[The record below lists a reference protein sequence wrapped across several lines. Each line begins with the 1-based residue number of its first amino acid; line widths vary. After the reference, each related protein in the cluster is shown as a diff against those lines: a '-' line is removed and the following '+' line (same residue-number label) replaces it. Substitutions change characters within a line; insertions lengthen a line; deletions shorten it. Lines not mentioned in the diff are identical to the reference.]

1 VATSWFSHVTPGLGV
16 VIKSSSPG
24 ADVRSLARAG
34 QRISAPLH
42 VPRAGKSVRQFDPAA
57 GGPRAARPPAQRA
70 NALVRVKYIVTIE
83 GRGPPGH
90 RVTQAWLGALAQS
103 DANFE
108 TP

>member
-1 VATSWFSHVTPGLGV
+1 MCAPSLVLVSGSARHCTYRALGSPFG
-16 VIKSSSPG
+16 SSI
-24 ADVRSLARAG
+24 L
-34 QRISAPLH
+34 
-42 VPRAGKSVRQFDPAA
+42 
-57 GGPRAARPPAQRA
+57 AQRA